1 MSDGTNKNNGSSQL
15 GLYYNNLPRKYEI
28 SDSSKYGTSGFMIDV
43 DNFDKWMEE
52 PVLRKKYE
60 DTHGITDKK
69 EKEEETYRQAK
80 MQAQIQIDL
89 QKDLVKQVVDAMDE
103 RNKKKKGFFGKI
115 FGGK

>member
-1 MSDGTNKNNGSSQL
+1 
-15 GLYYNNLPRKYEI
+15 
-28 SDSSKYGTSGFMIDV
+28 MIDV
-43 DNFDKWMEE
+43 DNFDKWMGE

-69 EKEEETYRQAK
+69 EKEEEFYRK
-80 MQAQIQIDL
+80 TKIQMDL
-89 QKDLVKQVVDAMDE
+89 QRDMVKQVVDAMDE

>member
-1 MSDGTNKNNGSSQL
+1 
-15 GLYYNNLPRKYEI
+15 
-28 SDSSKYGTSGFMIDV
+28 MIDV
-43 DNFDKWMEE
+43 DNFDKWMGE

-60 DTHGITDKK
+60 DTYGITDKK
-69 EKEEETYRQAK
+69 EETYRQVK
-80 MQAQIQIDL
+80 MQAQIQMDL